1 MLLTRVLQVCEEEV
15 RRAIEAIV
23 ALHEYVRELDEQVL
37 RSLGVILRG
46 PRE

>member
-1 MLLTRVLQVCEEEV
+1 MLTAVMRVCEEEF
-15 RRAIEAIV
+15 RRALDAIV
-23 ALHEYVRELDEQVL
+23 ALHDYVRELDEQVL

>member
-1 MLLTRVLQVCEEEV
+1 MLKAVMRVCEEEF
-15 RRAIEAIV
+15 RRALDAIV
-23 ALHEYVRELDEQVL
+23 ALHDYVRELDEQVL

>member
-1 MLLTRVLQVCEEEV
+1 MLGKVLQMCEEEF

-37 RSLGVILRG
+37 RSLDVILRG

>member
-1 MLLTRVLQVCEEEV
+1 MLKAVMRVCEEEF
-15 RRAIEAIV
+15 RRALDAIV
-23 ALHEYVRELDEQVL
+23 AVHDYVRELDEHVL

>member
-1 MLLTRVLQVCEEEV
+1 MLGKVLQVCEEEL

-23 ALHEYVRELDEQVL
+23 ALHQYVRELDEQVL

>member
-1 MLLTRVLQVCEEEV
+1 MLGKVLQVCEEEL

-23 ALHEYVRELDEQVL
+23 ALHEYVRALDEQVL

>member
-1 MLLTRVLQVCEEEV
+1 MLGKVLQVCEEEFG
-15 RRAIEAIV
+15 RAIEAIV

>member
-1 MLLTRVLQVCEEEV
+1 MLGKVLQVCAEEL

>member
-1 MLLTRVLQVCEEEV
+1 MLLTRVLQMCKEEL
-15 RRAIEAIV
+15 RRAIETIV

>member
-1 MLLTRVLQVCEEEV
+1 MLGKVLQVCEEEF

-23 ALHEYVRELDEQVL
+23 ALHEYVRALDEQVL

>member
-1 MLLTRVLQVCEEEV
+1 MLEKAMRVCEEEF

-23 ALHEYVRELDEQVL
+23 ALHEFVRELDEQVL

>member
-1 MLLTRVLQVCEEEV
+1 MLEKMMQVCEEEFL
-15 RRAIEAIV
+15 RAFEAIV

-37 RSLGVILRG
+37 RSLGAILRG

>member
-1 MLLTRVLQVCEEEV
+1 V
-15 RRAIEAIV
+15 RIEAIV
-23 ALHEYVRELDEQVL
+23 ALHETVRELDEQVL

>member
-1 MLLTRVLQVCEEEV
+1 MLGKVLQVCEEEL

>member
-1 MLLTRVLQVCEEEV
+1 MLKAVMQVCEEEF
-15 RRAIEAIV
+15 RRALDAIV
-23 ALHEYVRELDEQVL
+23 ALHDYVRELDEQVL

>member
-1 MLLTRVLQVCEEEV
+1 MLGKVLQVCAEEF

>member
-1 MLLTRVLQVCEEEV
+1 MLGKVLQVCGEEL

-23 ALHEYVRELDEQVL
+23 ALHEYVRALDEQVL

>member
-1 MLLTRVLQVCEEEV
+1 MLKAVMRVCEEEF
-15 RRAIEAIV
+15 RRALNAIV
-23 ALHEYVRELDEQVL
+23 ALHDYVRELDEQVL

>member
-1 MLLTRVLQVCEEEV
+1 MLGKVLQVCEEEF
-15 RRAIEAIV
+15 RRAIKAIV

>member
-1 MLLTRVLQVCEEEV
+1 MLGKVLQVCAEEF
-15 RRAIEAIV
+15 RCAIEAIV